1 VSKLDKLLREYGSH
15 VAIPWQQGLAGAQ
28 RVIFIVY
35 DKADELRFR
44 TKVDEFEITTKTA
57 GHNWKLLDLTNSFPE
72 WMVGL
77 DYRDNYFEAP
87 EDIEGLLPQFVN
99 SVVTSITDLLTQ
111 PDVNDKTVVAIMGIA
126 CLFGFA
132 KVSEI
137 VQRTAPHIRGRLVVF
152 FPGEYE
158 NNNYRLLDA
167 RDGWNYLAVPI
178 TAHSEVLEG

>member
-1 VSKLDKLLREYGSH
+1 MSKLDKLLREYGGHIS
-15 VAIPWQQGLAGAQ
+15 IPWPQGLAGAQ

-35 DKADELRFR
+35 DKSDELRFR
-44 TKVDEFEITTKTA
+44 TKVDEFEIATKTA
-57 GHNWKLLDLTNSFPE
+57 GHSWKLLDLTNSFPE
-72 WMVGL
+72 WMASL
-77 DYRDNYFEAP
+77 DYHDSYFEAP
-87 EDIEGLLPQFVN
+87 EDVEGLLAQFVD
-99 SVVTSITDLLTQ
+99 SVVASITNLLEQ
-111 PDVNDKTVVAIMGIA
+111 PDVNDQTVVAIMGIA

-137 VQRTAPHIRGRLVVF
+137 VQRIAPRVRGRLVVF

-178 TAHSEVLEG
+178 TAHSEV

>member
-1 VSKLDKLLREYGSH
+1 MSKLEKLLREYGNH
-15 VAIPWQQGLAGAQ
+15 IAIPWQHGLAGAQ

-35 DKADELRFR
+35 DKTDELRIR
-44 TKVDEFEITTKTA
+44 TRVDEFELTTKNA
-57 GHNWKLLDLTNSFPE
+57 AHDWKLLDLSDSFPT
-72 WMVGL
+72 WMAGL
-77 DYRDNYFEAP
+77 DYRENYFEAP
-87 EDIEGLLPQFVN
+87 EDIDGLLPQFVDTVVA
-99 SVVTSITDLLTQ
+99 SVTDLLGQ
-111 PDVNDKTVVAIMGIA
+111 PDVTDQTVIAIMGIA

-137 VQRTAPHIRGRLVVF
+137 VQRVAPHIRGRLVVF

-178 TAHSEVLEG
+178 TAHSKA

>member
-1 VSKLDKLLREYGSH
+1 MSKLDRLLREYTNH
-15 VAIPWQQGLAGAQ
+15 ITIPWQQGQAGAQ

-44 TKVDEFEITTKTA
+44 TKVDEFEIATKTA
-57 GHNWKLLDLTNSFPE
+57 GHNWKLLDLTNSFPK
-72 WMVGL
+72 WMADL
-77 DYRDNYFEAP
+77 DYHDTYFEAP
-87 EDIEGLLPQFVN
+87 EDIDGLLPQFVE
-99 SVVTSITDLLTQ
+99 SVVTAITGQLTQ
-111 PDVNDKTVVAIMGIA
+111 EDVTDQTVVAIMGIA

-132 KVSEI
+132 KISEI
-137 VQRTAPHIRGRLVVF
+137 VQLAAPSIRGRMVLF

-178 TAHSEVLEG
+178 TAHSEV

>member
-1 VSKLDKLLREYGSH
+1 MSKLDKLLREYGSH
-15 VAIPWQQGLAGAQ
+15 IAIPWQQGLAGAQ

-35 DKADELRFR
+35 DKADELSFR
-44 TKVDEFEITTKTA
+44 TKVDEFEIVTKSA

-72 WMVGL
+72 WMAGL
-77 DYRDNYFEAP
+77 DYHENYFEAP
-87 EDIEGLLPQFVN
+87 EDIDGLLPQFID
-99 SVVTSITDLLTQ
+99 SIVTSIADLLAQ
-111 PDVNDKTVVAIMGIA
+111 PDMNDQTVVAVMGIA

-137 VQRTAPHIRGRLVVF
+137 VQRTAPHILGRLVVF

-158 NNNYRLLDA
+158 NSNYRLLDA

-178 TAHSEVLEG
+178 TAHSEA

>member
-15 VAIPWQQGLAGAQ
+15 IAIPWQQGLAGAQ

-44 TKVDEFEITTKTA
+44 TKVDEFEITTKNA
-57 GHNWKLLDLTNSFPE
+57 GHNWKLVDLTNSFPE

-77 DYRDNYFEAP
+77 DYRDSYFEAP
-87 EDIEGLLPQFVN
+87 EDIEGLLPQFVD

-111 PDVNDKTVVAIMGIA
+111 PDVNDKTVVGVMGIA

-178 TAHSEVLEG
+178 TAHSEV

>member
-1 VSKLDKLLREYGSH
+1 MSKLDKLLREYSGH
-15 VAIPWQQGLAGAQ
+15 VSIPWQQGQAGAQ
-28 RVIFIVY
+28 RVIFVVY

-44 TKVDEFEITTKTA
+44 TKVDEFEIATKTA
-57 GHNWKLLDLTNSFPE
+57 GHNWKLLDLTNSFPN
-72 WMVGL
+72 WMTSL
-77 DYRDNYFEAP
+77 DYNETYFEAP
-87 EDIEGLLPQFVN
+87 EDIDGLLPQFID
-99 SVVTSITDLLTQ
+99 SVVASITDQLTQ
-111 PDVNDKTVVAIMGIA
+111 PDVNEQTVVAVMGIA

-137 VQRTAPHIRGRLVVF
+137 VQRTSPHIRGRMVVF

-178 TAHSEVLEG
+178 TAHSEA